1 MNRRERWTRCMHF
14 QSVDYIPDEEF
25 GYWDENFKIWQEQGL
40 PKDINDNESAEQ
52 YFGFS
57 LRSEVPVELELSPA
71 FEPKVIEETNKYRII
86 IDEDGVKKKIFK
98 GGAKGSF
105 KYEHR
110 YKMRIDEN
118 ENESSYL
125 S

>member
-1 MNRRERWTRCMHF
+1 MNARERWIRCMHF
-14 QSVDYIPDEEF
+14 QPVDYIPDEEF
-25 GYWDENFKIWQEQGL
+25 GYWDENFKVWQEQGL

-52 YFGFS
+52 YFDFS
-57 LRSEVPVELELSPA
+57 LRSEVPVELGLSPG
-71 FEPKVIEETNKYRII
+71 FELKVIEETNKYRII

-98 GGAKGSF
+98 EGAKGSF
-105 KYEHR
+105 KYKHR
-110 YKMRIDEN
+110 YKMRKDEN